1 MAIRQS
7 VPQSAVSIGTRH
19 SALRES
25 AICSLQ
31 SAIVSNDHYYMH
43 KAIAIAER
51 GRGRTSPNPMVGAL
65 VVNDEGVIVGRG
77 RHEFAGGPHAEVNA
91 LRDAADRARGATLY
105 CTLEPCSHTGR
116 TGPCAPV
123 VAEAGIR
130 RVVIALEDPNPLV
143 NGRGLAYL
151 RDRGIETVVGVAR
164 QEAERQNEA
173 FLTTMRRQR
182 PLVIVKV
189 ALSLDGCIAAAPGV
203 RTPLTGAVA
212 NRLIQRQR
220 AEVDAIAVGSGTLLA
235 DDPSLTARG
244 VFRARPLVRVVF
256 DRRLRTPPSA
266 RLLST
271 LDSGPVIIVTTE
283 RASAE
288 SPMAVERLSAA
299 GARVVGLPADD
310 IGSAMAALKDF
321 GVTSVVLEGGAAIH
335 HAALKAGIV
344 DLVHA
349 YITPHVLGPSG
360 QQWLNAG
367 SFSLGQLQDRR
378 ATWLGDDVLVEGHV
392 YRSD

>member
-1 MAIRQS
+1 MDD
-7 VPQSAVSIGTRH
+7 
-19 SALRES
+19 
-25 AICSLQ
+25 C
-31 SAIVSNDHYYMH
+31 YYMR

-65 VVNDEGVIVGRG
+65 VVNDDGVIVGRG
-77 RHEFAGGPHAEVNA
+77 RHDIAGGPHAEVNA
-91 LRDAADRARGATLY
+91 LRDAGERARAATLY

-123 VAEAGIR
+123 VADAGIR
-130 RVVIALEDPNPLV
+130 RVVIAIEDPNPLV

-151 RDRGIETVVGVAR
+151 RERGIETVVGIA
-164 QEAERQNEA
+164 QHEAERQNEA
-173 FLTTMRRQR
+173 FLTATRRQR

-203 RTPLTGAVA
+203 RSRLTGPAA
-212 NRLIQRQR
+212 NRVIQRQR

-235 DDPSLTARG
+235 DDPMLTARG

-256 DRRLRTPPSA
+256 DRRLRTPSSA

-283 RASAE
+283 RASDAK
-288 SPMAVERLSAA
+288 PAVVNQLARA
-299 GARVVGLPADD
+299 GARVVGLPTDD
-310 IGSAMAALKDF
+310 IGSAIASLKQS
-321 GVTSVVLEGGAAIH
+321 GVTSLVLEGGGAL
-335 HAALKAGIV
+335 HAAALQAGIV
-344 DLVHA
+344 DIVHA

-360 QQWLNAG
+360 QKWLNSG
-367 SFSLGQLQDRR
+367 SVSLGQLQDRR
-378 ATWLGDDVLVEGHV
+378 ATWLGEDVLVEGHV
-392 YRSD
+392 HRSD